1 MDKSHKKILYNIY
14 DNNNINTE
22 IKMNSPINESNSLKI
37 SINKQNNIPRVNKNK
52 NNNKN
57 NRNSKK
63 KFLKN
68 QNNIN
73 KKNYFYSYNNII
85 NNFPIKTNDN
95 LEKDKYFVSEVDNL
109 NINKTDR
116 YQNRDPIILS
126 PSNSP
131 EKRSRFLNFNQN
143 IINEDDYDDEIL
155 TMKYNEVKK
164 LHKLF
169 DENIELKNEIKL
181 LKKEIENIKNINK
194 VNVDIINSKCS
205 EIYKINENSKKLKEK
220 IDELYKTI
228 NINNNIILK
237 LHEEKFNLEKELNI
251 SKQEIIKKNNKIT
264 HNEINENNIE
274 SKIKISNIKNKN
286 EISNLSRYKENNN
299 ANNKNNI
306 LNDNNIKL
314 LSQAELKNSLLNKN
328 KCKRVYSAEK
338 QTEYIQSRILGKI
351 KSKSISNIKRT
362 DNFEIV
368 EKSDSKN
375 NISSTPSFKSMEEEN
390 EELGEL
396 KNELKEDVQN
406 EIRNENFNIKYFEN
420 KYLYYFKL
428 YQECKKMNEILKK
441 ELTKKEELIHK
452 LKNDINYNINQ
463 KNEQNNNNN
472 LMTTFSEI
480 KINYQYNSNEF
491 FILCDKVYGE
501 LKWYL
506 MKKQIDYEKEDTY
519 DNLIWVPK
527 IDVVDLDK
535 FNEYSNEDEN
545 SNSELLKVIK
555 KLEEKENIISK
566 LTYKVEKLEKD
577 IDNYKNNSDFSDIY
591 DEIFVKSKRKSRNNS
606 KSKNS

>member
-1 MDKSHKKILYNIY
+1 M
-14 DNNNINTE
+14 
-22 IKMNSPINESNSLKI
+22 
-37 SINKQNNIPRVNKNK
+37 
-52 NNNKN
+52 
-57 NRNSKK
+57 
-63 KFLKN
+63 
-68 QNNIN
+68 
-73 KKNYFYSYNNII
+73 
-85 NNFPIKTNDN
+85 
-95 LEKDKYFVSEVDNL
+95 
-109 NINKTDR
+109 
-116 YQNRDPIILS
+116 
-126 PSNSP
+126 
-131 EKRSRFLNFNQN
+131 
-143 IINEDDYDDEIL
+143 
-155 TMKYNEVKK
+155 
-164 LHKLF
+164 
-169 DENIELKNEIKL
+169 
-181 LKKEIENIKNINK
+181 
-194 VNVDIINSKCS
+194 
-205 EIYKINENSKKLKEK
+205 
-220 IDELYKTI
+220 
-228 NINNNIILK
+228 
-237 LHEEKFNLEKELNI
+237 HEEKFNLEKELNI
-251 SKQEIIKKNNKIT
+251 SKKEIIKKNNNLYYLNDKIT
-264 HNEINENNIE
+264 QNEINENNI
-274 SKIKISNIKNKN
+274 
-286 EISNLSRYKENNN
+286 
-299 ANNKNNI
+299 NNKNNI

-314 LSQAELKNSLLNKN
+314 LSQPELETSLLNKN
-328 KCKRVYSAEK
+328 KSKRVYSAEK
-338 QTEYIQSRILGKI
+338 QTEYIQSRILGRT

-362 DNFEIV
+362 DSLEIV

-390 EELGEL
+390 EEFSEV
-396 KNELKEDVQN
+396 KNDIKEDVQN

-472 LMTTFSEI
+472 NLMTTFSEI
-480 KINYQYNSNEF
+480 KINYQYNPNEF

-545 SNSELLKVIK
+545 SHSELLKVIK

-577 IDNYKNNSDFSDIY
+577 IDNYKNG
-591 DEIFVKSKRKSRNNS
+591 
-606 KSKNS
+606 

>member
-1 MDKSHKKILYNIY
+1 MDKSHKNLYNIY

-37 SINKQNNIPRVNKNK
+37 SINKQNNIPRVNKSK

-220 IDELYKTI
+220 INELYKTI

-286 EISNLSRYKENNN
+286 EISNLSRYKQNNN

-338 QTEYIQSRILGKI
+338 QTEYIQSRILGRT

-362 DNFEIV
+362 DSLEIV

-390 EELGEL
+390 EEFCEV
-396 KNELKEDVQN
+396 KNDIKEDVQN

-428 YQECKKMNEILKK
+428 YQECKKINEILKK

-480 KINYQYNSNEF
+480 KINYQYNPNEF

-545 SNSELLKVIK
+545 SHSELLKVIK

>member
-1 MDKSHKKILYNIY
+1 MDKSHKNLYNIY

-37 SINKQNNIPRVNKNK
+37 SINKQNNIPRVNKSK
-52 NNNKN
+52 NNNKS

-169 DENIELKNEIKL
+169 DENLELKNEIKL

-338 QTEYIQSRILGKI
+338 QTEYIQSRILGRT
-351 KSKSISNIKRT
+351 KSKCISNIKRS
-362 DNFEIV
+362 DSLEIV

-480 KINYQYNSNEF
+480 KINYQYNPNEF

-545 SNSELLKVIK
+545 SQSELLKVIK

>member
-1 MDKSHKKILYNIY
+1 
-14 DNNNINTE
+14 
-22 IKMNSPINESNSLKI
+22 
-37 SINKQNNIPRVNKNK
+37 
-52 NNNKN
+52 
-57 NRNSKK
+57 
-63 KFLKN
+63 
-68 QNNIN
+68 
-73 KKNYFYSYNNII
+73 
-85 NNFPIKTNDN
+85 
-95 LEKDKYFVSEVDNL
+95 
-109 NINKTDR
+109 
-116 YQNRDPIILS
+116 
-126 PSNSP
+126 
-131 EKRSRFLNFNQN
+131 
-143 IINEDDYDDEIL
+143 
-155 TMKYNEVKK
+155 
-164 LHKLF
+164 
-169 DENIELKNEIKL
+169 
-181 LKKEIENIKNINK
+181 
-194 VNVDIINSKCS
+194 
-205 EIYKINENSKKLKEK
+205 
-220 IDELYKTI
+220 
-228 NINNNIILK
+228 
-237 LHEEKFNLEKELNI
+237 
-251 SKQEIIKKNNKIT
+251 
-264 HNEINENNIE
+264 
-274 SKIKISNIKNKN
+274 
-286 EISNLSRYKENNN
+286 
-299 ANNKNNI
+299 
-306 LNDNNIKL
+306 
-314 LSQAELKNSLLNKN
+314 
-328 KCKRVYSAEK
+328 
-338 QTEYIQSRILGKI
+338 
-351 KSKSISNIKRT
+351 
-362 DNFEIV
+362 
-368 EKSDSKN
+368 
-375 NISSTPSFKSMEEEN
+375 MEEEN

-480 KINYQYNSNEF
+480 KINYQYNPNEF